1 MKDLESL
8 TIVPPPGVLEGRH
21 VGVVD
26 GVGGVGGVGGVDGV
40 DGVDGFGVGG
50 DEYKLSYC

>member
-1 MKDLESL
+1 MKELKSL

-21 VGVVD
+21 VG
-26 GVGGVGGVGGVDGV
+26 GVGGVGGVDGI
-40 DGVDGFGVGG
+40 GG

>member
-1 MKDLESL
+1 MKELKSL

-21 VGVVD
+21 GGGVD
-26 GVGGVGGVGGVDGV
+26 GVGGVDGI
-40 DGVDGFGVGG
+40 GG

>member
-1 MKDLESL
+1 MKELKSL

-21 VGVVD
+21 VG
-26 GVGGVGGVGGVDGV
+26 GVDGV
-40 DGVDGFGVGG
+40 DGVDGVGG

>member
-1 MKDLESL
+1 MKELKSL

-21 VGVVD
+21 VGGVDDVGVVD
-26 GVGGVGGVGGVDGV
+26 
-40 DGVDGFGVGG
+40 GVGG

>member
-1 MKDLESL
+1 MLSLQSPEVKELKSL

-21 VGVVD
+21 VG
-26 GVGGVGGVGGVDGV
+26 GVDGV
-40 DGVDGFGVGG
+40 DGVGG

>member
-1 MKDLESL
+1 MKELKSL

-21 VGVVD
+21 VGGVD
-26 GVGGVGGVGGVDGV
+26 GVGGVGGVD
-40 DGVDGFGVGG
+40 GVGG

>member
-21 VGVVD
+21 AGGVD
-26 GVGGVGGVGGVDGV
+26 GVGGVGGVDGI
-40 DGVDGFGVGG
+40 GG